1 MVVKSATKKKLMD
14 MLVPEEFAHKLADDR
29 KWDDVKILTA
39 QEIAQFCE
47 TDSDTAARI
56 HGIISGA
63 ASPSRDATSDNSAT
77 TSVRLRRGTRRRR
90 TAKTVQALEEYVS
103 AEKVDSYVS
112 KLKNREETESIFT
125 MLEKAEVKRQNKE
138 KKKAEK
144 DKTVPRVFLS
154 QQTIEDLTDAVYNRR
169 EQMKG
174 KDLTEKQANDL
185 IAEAAKA
192 QEMALI
198 DPYEAAGI
206 ITAQSIGEPGTQM
219 TMRTFHYAGVATVN
233 VTQGL
238 PRIIEIVDARKV
250 PNTPTMTIYL
260 KGENSKSADAA
271 KKLAAAIEITTTMN
285 IADID
290 TDVAQRRLVLK
301 LKKGNLKQKGM
312 TPAEVKD
319 KLERALRLYVE
330 ADKEKNP
337 STLTLIPGIQTE
349 DDMKTLAEN
358 PPSYTELLQLE
369 DKIRD
374 MRLKGVPNIERAN
387 VQLDDKTGEYYLST
401 IGSNLARISDME
413 GIDRARTY
421 TNNIIEIYEY
431 LGIEASRQAIVN
443 ELQATLDGARLE
455 VDVRHLLMVAD
466 VMTSEGEVRAIG
478 RHGVSGTK
486 HSILARAAFE
496 VTVNHLLKAGII
508 GERDNLTGVAENIIV
523 GQPISLGTGS
533 VELYYIPE

>member
-90 TAKTVQALEEYVS
+90 TAKTVQELEAYTPVMNDEGIPAIYDD
-103 AEKVDSYVS
+103 ELVDDAVF
-112 KLKNREETESIFT
+112 KSI
-125 MLEKAEVKRQNKE
+125 KAAATAAGVK
-138 KKKAEK
+138 
-144 DKTVPRVFLS
+144 FS
-154 QQTIEDLTDAVYNRR
+154 QQTIH
-169 EQMKG
+169 
-174 KDLTEKQANDL
+174 DLTEAVHKREMTKLTKKQAEAL
-185 IAEAAKA
+185 VAEAGRA
-192 QEMALI
+192 QDMALI

-250 PNTPTMTIYL
+250 PNTPTMTIRL
-260 KGENSKSADAA
+260 KGENSQSADAA
-271 KKLAAAIEITTTMN
+271 KKLAAAIEITTTVN

-401 IGSNLARISDME
+401 IGSNLSRISDME
-413 GIDRARTY
+413 GIDRSRTY

>member
-63 ASPSRDATSDNSAT
+63 ASPSRDSTSDNSAT

-90 TAKTVQALEEYVS
+90 TAKTVQELEAYTPEMNS
-103 AEKVDSYVS
+103 AGIPAIYDDELAEDPVFK
-112 KLKNREETESIFT
+112 SI
-125 MLEKAEVKRQNKE
+125 KSAADDAGVK
-138 KKKAEK
+138 
-144 DKTVPRVFLS
+144 FS
-154 QQTIEDLTDAVYNRR
+154 QQTIH
-169 EQMKG
+169 
-174 KDLTEKQANDL
+174 DLTEAVHNRDKAKLTKKQAEAL
-185 IAEAAKA
+185 VAEAAKA
-192 QEMALI
+192 QGMAMI
-198 DPYEAAGI
+198 DPFEAAGI

-250 PNTPTMTIYL
+250 PNTPTMTIRL
-260 KGENSKSADAA
+260 KNDKSESADAA
-271 KKLAAAIEITTTMN
+271 KKLAAAIEITTTVN

-349 DDMKTLAEN
+349 EDMKTLAEN

-413 GIDRARTY
+413 GIDRSRTY

-431 LGIEASRQAIVN
+431 LGIEAARQAIVN

>member
-63 ASPSRDATSDNSAT
+63 ASPSRDSTSDNSAT

-90 TAKTVQALEEYVS
+90 TAKTVQELEPYAPEMNSDGIPVIYDDELAEDPVFKSIKS
-103 AEKVDSYVS
+103 AADG
-112 KLKNREETESIFT
+112 
-125 MLEKAEVKRQNKE
+125 AGVK
-138 KKKAEK
+138 
-144 DKTVPRVFLS
+144 FS
-154 QQTIEDLTDAVYNRR
+154 QQTIH
-169 EQMKG
+169 
-174 KDLTEKQANDL
+174 DLTEAVHNRDKAKLTKKQAEAL
-185 IAEAAKA
+185 VAEAAKA
-192 QEMALI
+192 QGMAMI
-198 DPYEAAGI
+198 DPFEAAGI

-250 PNTPTMTIYL
+250 PNTPTMTIRL
-260 KGENSKSADAA
+260 KSEKSDSADAA
-271 KKLAAAIEITTTMN
+271 KKLAAAIEITTTVN

-349 DDMKTLAEN
+349 EDMKTLAEN

-413 GIDRARTY
+413 GIDRSRTY

-431 LGIEASRQAIVN
+431 LGIEAARQAIVN

>member
-90 TAKTVQALEEYVS
+90 TAKTVQELEAYNPEMNDDGIPTIYDDELANDAVFKSIKAVS
-103 AEKVDSYVS
+103 QDTGA
-112 KLKNREETESIFT
+112 N
-125 MLEKAEVKRQNKE
+125 
-138 KKKAEK
+138 
-144 DKTVPRVFLS
+144 LS
-154 QQTIEDLTDAVYNRR
+154 QQTIH
-169 EQMKG
+169 
-174 KDLTEKQANDL
+174 DLTEAVHNRDMVKLTKKQAEAL
-185 IAEAAKA
+185 VAEAARA
-192 QEMALI
+192 QDMALI
-198 DPYEAAGI
+198 DPFEAAGI

-250 PNTPTMTIYL
+250 PNTPTMTIRL
-260 KGENSKSADAA
+260 KGDNSQSADAA
-271 KKLAAAIEITTTMN
+271 KKLAAAIEITTTVN

-401 IGSNLARISDME
+401 IGSNLSRISDME
-413 GIDRARTY
+413 GIDRSRTY

>member
-63 ASPSRDATSDNSAT
+63 AAPSRDATSDNSAT

-90 TAKTVQALEEYVS
+90 TAKTVQELEPYIPEMNSDGIPTIYNDELADDPVF
-103 AEKVDSYVS
+103 K
-112 KLKNREETESIFT
+112 SI
-125 MLEKAEVKRQNKE
+125 KAAADDAGVK
-138 KKKAEK
+138 
-144 DKTVPRVFLS
+144 FS
-154 QQTIEDLTDAVYNRR
+154 QQTIH
-169 EQMKG
+169 
-174 KDLTEKQANDL
+174 DLTEAVHNRDKAKLTKKQA
-185 IAEAAKA
+185 EALVSEANKA

-250 PNTPTMTIYL
+250 PNTPTMTIRL
-260 KGENSKSADAA
+260 QSGKSDSADAA
-271 KKLAAAIEITTTMN
+271 KKLAAAIEITTTVN

-349 DDMKTLAEN
+349 EDMKTLAEN

-413 GIDRARTY
+413 GIDRSRTY

-431 LGIEASRQAIVN
+431 LGIEAARQAIVN

>member
-63 ASPSRDATSDNSAT
+63 AAPSRDATSDNSAT

-90 TAKTVQALEEYVS
+90 TAKTVQELEPYIPEMNSDGIPTIYNDELADDPVF
-103 AEKVDSYVS
+103 K
-112 KLKNREETESIFT
+112 SI
-125 MLEKAEVKRQNKE
+125 KAAADDAGVK
-138 KKKAEK
+138 
-144 DKTVPRVFLS
+144 FS
-154 QQTIEDLTDAVYNRR
+154 QQTIH
-169 EQMKG
+169 
-174 KDLTEKQANDL
+174 DLTEAVHNRDKAKLTKKQA
-185 IAEAAKA
+185 EALVSEANKA

-250 PNTPTMTIYL
+250 PNTPTMTIRL
-260 KGENSKSADAA
+260 QSGKSDSADAA
-271 KKLAAAIEITTTMN
+271 KKLAAAIEITTTVN

-349 DDMKTLAEN
+349 EDMKTLAEN

-413 GIDRARTY
+413 GIDRSRTY
-421 TNNIIEIYEY
+421 TNNIIEIYEN
-431 LGIEASRQAIVN
+431 LGIEAARHAIVN

-455 VDVRHLLMVAD
+455 VDVSHLLMVAD

>member
-90 TAKTVQALEEYVS
+90 TAKTVQELEPYTPELN
-103 AEKVDSYVS
+103 AEGIP
-112 KLKNREETESIFT
+112 SIYDDE
-125 MLEKAEVKRQNKE
+125 LAE
-138 KKKAEK
+138 
-144 DKTVPRVFLS
+144 DPVFKSIHAAADNAGIKFS
-154 QQTIEDLTDAVYNRR
+154 QQTIH
-169 EQMKG
+169 
-174 KDLTEKQANDL
+174 DLTEAVHNRDMAKLTKKQAEAL
-185 IAEAAKA
+185 VAEAGKA
-192 QEMALI
+192 REMALI

-250 PNTPTMTIYL
+250 PNTPTMTIRL
-260 KGENSKSADAA
+260 KGDNSESADAA
-271 KKLAAAIEITTTMN
+271 KKLAAAIEITTTVN

-413 GIDRARTY
+413 GIDRSRTY

-431 LGIEASRQAIVN
+431 LGIEAARQAIVN

-455 VDVRHLLMVAD
+455 VDVRHLLMVSD